1 MPLSHKILHRALWGI
16 GLWLGLTT
24 AAAALETA
32 ASHAFLIDFET
43 HAVLLDKNADD
54 LMPPASMSKL
64 MTVYLLMDK
73 LADGSVKLTDTFPVS
88 EKAWR
93 KMGSKMFVG
102 IGDKVSVE
110 DLLRGIIVQSG
121 NDACIVVAEAL
132 AGSEE
137 AFAEQMT
144 KRAREIGLER
154 STFANAT
161 GWPDPNQRM
170 TARELALLAE
180 RTIRDHSQYYEYYSE
195 KSFTY
200 NDIRQGNRNPLL
212 YKDLGADGLKTGHTK
227 ESGYGLT
234 ASAER
239 DGRRLI
245 LVFNGLKSARERSQ
259 ESERLLA
266 WGFRE
271 FNNYRLFQA
280 GDTVAEAEVWLGDDA
295 TVPLVVAADVTV
307 TLPRK
312 SRPDMTVKVV
322 YDGPVPAPI
331 AAGTPIAR
339 LVIGA
344 PDWADVEVPLV
355 AARNVNRLGAVGRLG
370 AALKQLLWGSTAS
383 ILAQ

>member
-1 MPLSHKILHRALWGI
+1 MPLSPKILHRALWAI

-32 ASHAFLIDFET
+32 ASHAFLIDFQT
-43 HAVLLDKNADD
+43 HAVLLDKNADE

-93 KMGSKMFVG
+93 KKGSKMFVG